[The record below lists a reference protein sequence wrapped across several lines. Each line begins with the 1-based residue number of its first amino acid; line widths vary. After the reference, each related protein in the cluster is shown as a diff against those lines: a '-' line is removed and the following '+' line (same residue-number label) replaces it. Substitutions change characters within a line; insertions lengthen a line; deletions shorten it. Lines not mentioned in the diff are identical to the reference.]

1 MIATGAVVMLLVMA
15 VLGLWLSL
23 SLANILSEDFDASL
37 DTELSAVIAA
47 VEPDPQGRPMVSAT
61 TISNAFRLPLSGHY
75 WQVEHNGRIF
85 LRSQSLGPNAVLP
98 VLASEK
104 GIEKRLDPIFIKE
117 FGQNA
122 QMASQTVRRIPKI
135 DGPLTVRTALSTAI
149 LDRQVERYSVRA
161 IFFLL
166 VALIVT
172 IGFLGAA
179 LYWSMAPLAHA
190 RTQVQAIRSHQIR
203 RFQRST
209 VLELDLL
216 VTELNGL
223 LEERETRV
231 AQAETQ
237 AGDLAHSLKTSLTV
251 LSISAQT
258 NDPDLAKMVANKV
271 NLMSR
276 IIDHHLAR
284 AGADGRAALND
295 RYTVLYN
302 ETQDLLELHRKMH
315 PETDYK
321 LRFPNEKLPDASCD
335 PQDFHTIVDNLLDN
349 ARKYGDG
356 RVIVNFMTLEQD
368 VVIAVSNSGASLDQ
382 NAISRLFRRGE
393 RLDQRQTGSG
403 LGLAIC
409 RDLVE
414 IYGGTI
420 DALPSVEM
428 NGLQVLVRLPVF
440 TSGEKI

>member
-1 MIATGAVVMLLVMA
+1 
-15 VLGLWLSL
+15 
-23 SLANILSEDFDASL
+23 
-37 DTELSAVIAA
+37 
-47 VEPDPQGRPMVSAT
+47 
-61 TISNAFRLPLSGHY
+61 
-75 WQVEHNGRIF
+75 
-85 LRSQSLGPNAVLP
+85 
-98 VLASEK
+98 
-104 GIEKRLDPIFIKE
+104 
-117 FGQNA
+117 
-122 QMASQTVRRIPKI
+122 
-135 DGPLTVRTALSTAI
+135 
-149 LDRQVERYSVRA
+149 
-161 IFFLL
+161 
-166 VALIVT
+166 
-172 IGFLGAA
+172 
-179 LYWSMAPLAHA
+179 
-190 RTQVQAIRSHQIR
+190 
-203 RFQRST
+203 
-209 VLELDLL
+209 
-216 VTELNGL
+216 
-223 LEERETRV
+223 
-231 AQAETQ
+231 
-237 AGDLAHSLKTSLTV
+237 
-251 LSISAQT
+251 
-258 NDPDLAKMVANKV
+258 
-271 NLMSR
+271 MSR

-302 ETQDLLELHRKMH
+302 ETQDLLDLHRKMH

-335 PQDFHTIVDNLLDN
+335 PQDFHTIVNNLLDN

-356 RVIVNFMTLEQD
+356 SVIVNFMTLEQD